1 MWSSL
6 ASPARSPGSRT
17 MVQRVSA
24 TAAMDDVE
32 KCETENRV
40 PQVCCGTRFDGQAT
54 SASSL
59 SGASSCV
66 RLYDRMWSTARL
78 A

>member
-6 ASPARSPGSRT
+6 ASPARLPGSRS

-24 TAAMDDVE
+24 TAAMDDDE

-40 PQVCCGTRFDGQAT
+40 TPVCCGIRFDSQAAR
-54 SASSL
+54 ASSL
-59 SGASSCV
+59 SGASCCV